1 MSAPAPA
8 LAKVHY
14 VACKVRLGDAAAL
27 AGLLS
32 LCFGVL
38 VLLFPTWFPRVITES
53 WQYGTLVPV
62 LTFFSVAV
70 NAAMYLRIAHKQF
83 ARPEPL
89 ASGFMALLTVG
100 TVMGFGFLLESV
112 ALHPQL
118 QPGSNTQARITEEV
132 LALIYFALMGA
143 ILVPHFVIR
152 FTQNLF
158 QRSES
163 ESTDVHAAVR

>member
-1 MSAPAPA
+1 MSARAPA
-8 LAKVHY
+8 LAKVRY

-27 AGLLS
+27 AGWLS
-32 LCFGVL
+32 LCFGIL
-38 VLLFPTWFPRVITES
+38 VLLFPSWFPRVITES
-53 WQYGTLVPV
+53 WQYGTLVPA

-70 NAAMYLRIAHKQF
+70 NAAMYLRIAHQQL

-100 TVMGFGFLLESV
+100 TVMGFGFILESV
-112 ALHPQL
+112 ALHAQL
-118 QPGSNTQARITEEV
+118 QGGPSTQARITEEV
-132 LALIYFALMGA
+132 LALIYFALIGA

-158 QRSES
+158 QRSQS
-163 ESTDVHAAVR
+163 

>member
-8 LAKVHY
+8 LAKVRY
-14 VACKVRLGDAAAL
+14 VACKVRMGDAAAL

-32 LCFGVL
+32 LLFGVL
-38 VLLFPTWFPRVITES
+38 VLLFPTRFPHFITES

-62 LTFFSVAV
+62 LTFFSVAL

-112 ALHPQL
+112 ALHAQL
-118 QPGSNTQARITEEV
+118 QAGPNTQARITEEV
-132 LALIYFALMGA
+132 LALIYFALIGA
-143 ILVPHFVIR
+143 VLVPHFVIR

-158 QRSES
+158 KRSEP
-163 ESTDVHAAVR
+163 